1 MAVKKPEPAKRK
13 KAKDLEVG
21 KTKASEKVKGG
32 GPGTQTEDEL
42 YIGRTLRRR

>member
-1 MAVKKPEPAKRK
+1 MAEKKSEPAKQK

-32 GPGTQTEDEL
+32 GPGTQTENEV
-42 YIGRTLRRR
+42 